1 MLYGARMDLNL
12 KPDDGPVGD
21 DGLTEKQVEELARR
35 YRKTV
40 ANPVLSPEVIKAWNE
55 WKAKDQ

>member
-1 MLYGARMDLNL
+1 MDLNL
-12 KPDDGPVGD
+12 EPDDGPVGD

-35 YRKTV
+35 YRRTV
-40 ANPVLSPEVIKAWNE
+40 ANPVLPPEVIKAWNV